1 MENRGKICVIM
12 ANIIED
18 FRDEYVV
25 GIEKQANRL
34 GYSTFVFSMPL
45 LDELHT
51 NKEETVFDLID
62 FSIYDGV
69 VFFADS
75 FSAHKGLGTQIEKRI
90 QENCKQPVIV
100 LGESLLFSD
109 TCSENNCISC
119 EMITDHVIEKHNCEL
134 LYFLGGQP
142 GQPSQNDIG
151 FMNSLKKH
159 GLPCTDDNMIYGGY
173 WSECGEHLAKNIA
186 YHIVEKPDAVIC
198 QDDTV
203 AFFFIKALSQYSLRV
218 PEDIIVTGLGT
229 RNDSRNNILSITSV
243 SGNAEY
249 TGRRTMARLYAMMT
263 GSDEPQITPPK
274 ISVITGMSCGCG
286 DCRPT
291 DIRLQLERHEKLRMQ
306 KIYYQNSQLEEKL
319 ITCTD
324 YKELFP
330 VILHSSYLISDKNF
344 LAVNIKIDN
353 STSRCIYL
361 RNHMWDD
368 TPILF
373 PSTELFP
380 THLVKAGELNNIH
393 ILPITYNEIV
403 LGHILVGYKEP
414 LVYNNFLKQYT
425 KRLALALWN
434 IHKHPSYEYSA
445 FKLPDPK
452 VDAHTPM
459 APSTN
464 KNLATNDT
472 ILVQRDNTLHKVSV
486 ENILL
491 FETEGRKT
499 IAVLKNGRYEVKKNL
514 SQLETALKEQNFLR
528 VSKSALI
535 NMSKVLSFTPDEDRT
550 ICATLIGKITV
561 RVSRKHAPAFK
572 NKLHT
577 L

>member
-51 NKEETVFDLID
+51 NKEEAVFDLID

-249 TGRRTMARLYAMMT
+249 TGRRAMARLYAMMT

-306 KIYYQNSQLEEKL
+306 KIYYQNSQLEEKM

-434 IHKHPSYEYSA
+434 IHKHPSYEYNA

-514 SQLETALKEQNFLR
+514 SQLEKALNEQNFLR

-550 ICATLIGKITV
+550 ICATLSGKITV
-561 RVSRKHAPAFK
+561 RVSRKHAPSFK

>member
-1 MENRGKICVIM
+1 
-12 ANIIED
+12 
-18 FRDEYVV
+18 
-25 GIEKQANRL
+25 
-34 GYSTFVFSMPL
+34 
-45 LDELHT
+45 
-51 NKEETVFDLID
+51 
-62 FSIYDGV
+62 
-69 VFFADS
+69 
-75 FSAHKGLGTQIEKRI
+75 
-90 QENCKQPVIV
+90 
-100 LGESLLFSD
+100 
-109 TCSENNCISC
+109 
-119 EMITDHVIEKHNCEL
+119 
-134 LYFLGGQP
+134 
-142 GQPSQNDIG
+142 
-151 FMNSLKKH
+151 
-159 GLPCTDDNMIYGGY
+159 
-173 WSECGEHLAKNIA
+173 
-186 YHIVEKPDAVIC
+186 
-198 QDDTV
+198 
-203 AFFFIKALSQYSLRV
+203 
-218 PEDIIVTGLGT
+218 
-229 RNDSRNNILSITSV
+229 
-243 SGNAEY
+243 
-249 TGRRTMARLYAMMT
+249 
-263 GSDEPQITPPK
+263 
-274 ISVITGMSCGCG
+274 
-286 DCRPT
+286 
-291 DIRLQLERHEKLRMQ
+291 
-306 KIYYQNSQLEEKL
+306 
-319 ITCTD
+319 
-324 YKELFP
+324 
-330 VILHSSYLISDKNF
+330 
-344 LAVNIKIDN
+344 
-353 STSRCIYL
+353 
-361 RNHMWDD
+361 MWDD

-445 FKLPDPK
+445 FNLPDPK
-452 VDAHTPM
+452 VGAPTPM

-514 SQLETALKEQNFLR
+514 SQLEKALKEQNFLR